1 MLLLKYMALDKVL
14 NSENVSSPSCVQFTS
29 WSDNT
34 GKFSHYGTL
43 IDCKRSIEK
52 KFSISDNTEEVSLS
66 LKNASRVEAST
77 QMNNNSE
84 PHKQASIIK
93 RNYD

>member
-1 MLLLKYMALDKVL
+1 MLLYKYMALNKVL
-14 NSENVSSPSCVQFTS
+14 ISENLSSPSCVQFTS

-34 GKFSHYGTL
+34 EKFSHYGTL
-43 IDCKRSIEK
+43 IDCKRLTEK
-52 KFSISDNTEEVSLS
+52 NFSISDNTEEVSFS
-66 LKNASRVEAST
+66 LKNVNTVEAST